1 MWFYLCMS
9 RAAAVATTRR
19 GTSRRAGAA
28 RDAKRRD
35 RDARRDD
42 PKFAAASATRGGAN
56 ARARATRGRS
66 IRGASDAREI
76 SRRAMG
82 ACASKDASEPT
93 RTIVVVSRTPSV
105 TSSASTGDEGGAD
118 AAGEEDA
125 AATTRGARDGEA
137 RGEVAV
143 VADAPEVEETA
154 REEEER
160 ASEVEAEAARE
171 EEAATIEALR
181 RALEATLPA
190 SSKTGAGWSS
200 ETMKERPYR
209 GGGAST
215 SSGSRSRRAR
225 ATKASTAD
233 VDAYNKSDEEESTPA
248 ARPPVDRETAARR
261 ARRELRKQAR
271 AAAVVQEVSRR
282 DEEDDDQR
290 LPEVV
295 TPRSSLRIKLPPRST
310 ERQKDANRW
319 IAEGKDSYETQ
330 LDKLLAVA
338 ERAGS
343 TAERVRDEIN
353 DLGFRVDNLK
363 LKPVAPWEER
373 GSSWAGDRHSKSAR
387 SERSSSAGTILNP
400 KNKNSREMRVKFEN
414 VSNNG
419 EGSTPTSPEKPP
431 KLVTS
436 VLRSDLL
443 KSVGEMSTN
452 EKLERLGLK
461 TVFEDEG
468 GVSDDHASAG
478 SPFPVR
484 RSPSTPATNRRVWH
498 ERSPAQ
504 AKSIYSDEDDY
515 GFAPPPSVG
524 SHRGDANAVESPR
537 NYVEKLKAQ
546 AKLARAESA
555 KTWKPGVGVKFGAQ
569 L

>member
-1 MWFYLCMS
+1 MRVERRE
-9 RAAAVATTRR
+9 RADANDRGDFEDGVDGVERVDGGRR
-19 GTSRRAGAA
+19 GRGDGGRGRRGDDGARRARRRRARGGRGRRRRAG
-28 RDAKRRD
+28 
-35 RDARRDD
+35 
-42 PKFAAASATRGGAN
+42 
-56 ARARATRGRS
+56 GRS
-66 IRGASDAREI
+66 D
-76 SRRAMG
+76 
-82 ACASKDASEPT
+82 
-93 RTIVVVSRTPSV
+93 
-105 TSSASTGDEGGAD
+105 GG
-118 AAGEEDA
+118 G
-125 AATTRGARDGEA
+125 
-137 RGEVAV
+137 
-143 VADAPEVEETA
+143 
-154 REEEER
+154 EEER
-160 ASEVEAEAARE
+160 ASEGEEEAARE

-190 SSKTGAGWSS
+190 SSTPAKTGAGWSS
-200 ETMKERPYR
+200 VTMKERAYR

-215 SSGSRSRRAR
+215 SSASGSRRAR
-225 ATKASTAD
+225 ATKASNAD
-233 VDAYNKSDEEESTPA
+233 VDAYNKSDEEESTPT

-271 AAAVVQEVSRR
+271 AAAAVQELSRR
-282 DEEDDDQR
+282 NEEDDDER

-295 TPRSSLRIKLPPRST
+295 TPRSSLRIKLPSRST
-310 ERQKDANRW
+310 ERQKDATRW

-400 KNKNSREMRVKFEN
+400 KNNNSREMRVKSEN
-414 VSNNG
+414 VSNHG

-431 KLVTS
+431 KIVTS

-461 TVFEDEG
+461 TVLEDEG

-484 RSPSTPATNRRVWH
+484 RSPSTPAANRRVWH

>member
-1 MWFYLCMS
+1 M
-9 RAAAVATTRR
+9 
-19 GTSRRAGAA
+19 
-28 RDAKRRD
+28 
-35 RDARRDD
+35 
-42 PKFAAASATRGGAN
+42 
-56 ARARATRGRS
+56 
-66 IRGASDAREI
+66 
-76 SRRAMG
+76 
-82 ACASKDASEPT
+82 
-93 RTIVVVSRTPSV
+93 
-105 TSSASTGDEGGAD
+105 
-118 AAGEEDA
+118 
-125 AATTRGARDGEA
+125 
-137 RGEVAV
+137 
-143 VADAPEVEETA
+143 
-154 REEEER
+154 
-160 ASEVEAEAARE
+160 
-171 EEAATIEALR
+171 
-181 RALEATLPA
+181 
-190 SSKTGAGWSS
+190 
-200 ETMKERPYR
+200 
-209 GGGAST
+209 
-215 SSGSRSRRAR
+215 
-225 ATKASTAD
+225 
-233 VDAYNKSDEEESTPA
+233 DAYNKSDEEESTPA

-271 AAAVVQEVSRR
+271 AAAVVQEKPRR